1 MLKFFSQYSS
11 CDVSDALLKFGV
23 SNGGFFPNL
32 TRFSTSGATMAGK
45 AYTVLFAAR
54 DDPNYEEIKGG
65 YIDNLPEDAVLVIG
79 LTPELQKL
87 DAPYVKINNALYGG
101 LMSARANYLKSPGT
115 VVFGRIRDLK
125 EHQDLERNVFA
136 YGLGAAA
143 HAPVVKLAGINVPL
157 KITLDSHPEPY
168 QETINPGD
176 YIIGDE
182 NGVVRVDRSGDLA
195 QKCIEYIPKR
205 VAADQLVAE
214 DIQGG
219 AKCNEAQK
227 RRRAEKIFPIYL
239 NSMVVDTT
247 YYDLLEVT
255 PTATDLEIKKSYR
268 KLAIK
273 YHPDKNHG
281 NEEAAEI
288 FKKVSEAYQI
298 LSDKQLRAK
307 YDQHGLG
314 EVRESSEM
322 ADPEQFFDQIF
333 GGEAFLD
340 YIGELTL
347 FKNLSKQYELE
358 AEEEARQNAALTGN
372 LRLEDG
378 KYADLSE
385 EQKLKMMKKEQERV
399 KKEEQDRLDEESR
412 QRKEEI
418 KKELVKKLI
427 AKLSLYTET
436 DKSDDIIRSFKSKFQ
451 LEAENLKMESFG
463 LEILHTIGSIYIAK
477 ANIFMRSHRTFLG
490 LGGWMGS
497 LREKG
502 GIIKDTFR
510 TISSA
515 LEAQSTM
522 QELAKMTEKREQM
535 QKSEEGGDETL
546 DSGEKKDEGNDN
558 SKDAKNAKTAQEE
571 IPSDEA
577 VAEMEKLLIGKII
590 AAAWKGSHLEISS
603 TIRDVVDSVLY
614 DKSIN
619 TAKAL
624 ERAEALKMIGE
635 IFKNTQRSKWEAEEA
650 RIFEELVAEATQK
663 RAK

>member
-1 MLKFFSQYSS
+1 
-11 CDVSDALLKFGV
+11 
-23 SNGGFFPNL
+23 
-32 TRFSTSGATMAGK
+32 
-45 AYTVLFAAR
+45 
-54 DDPNYEEIKGG
+54 
-65 YIDNLPEDAVLVIG
+65 
-79 LTPELQKL
+79 
-87 DAPYVKINNALYGG
+87 
-101 LMSARANYLKSPGT
+101 
-115 VVFGRIRDLK
+115 
-125 EHQDLERNVFA
+125 
-136 YGLGAAA
+136 
-143 HAPVVKLAGINVPL
+143 
-157 KITLDSHPEPY
+157 
-168 QETINPGD
+168 
-176 YIIGDE
+176 
-182 NGVVRVDRSGDLA
+182 
-195 QKCIEYIPKR
+195 
-205 VAADQLVAE
+205 
-214 DIQGG
+214 
-219 AKCNEAQK
+219 
-227 RRRAEKIFPIYL
+227 
-239 NSMVVDTT
+239 MVVDTT

-273 YHPDKNHG
+273 FHPDKNHG

-307 YDQHGLG
+307 YDQHGLN

-358 AEEEARQNAALTGN
+358 AEEEARQNAAPSGSLK
-372 LRLEDG
+372 LEDG

-399 KKEEQDRLDEESR
+399 KKEEQDKLDEENR
-412 QRKEEI
+412 QRKEKI
-418 KKELVKKLI
+418 KKELVNKLV

-436 DKSDDIIRSFKSKFQ
+436 DKSDDIIRSFKGKFQ

-477 ANIFMRSHRTFLG
+477 ANIFMKSHRTFLG

-535 QKSEEGGDETL
+535 QKSEEGGEETP
-546 DSGEKKDEGNDN
+546 DSENKNDDGKEDSKD
-558 SKDAKNAKTAQEE
+558 SKDAKTPKEE

-614 DKSIN
+614 DKSID

-635 IFKNTQRSKWEAEEA
+635 VFKNTERSKWEAEEA

>member
-1 MLKFFSQYSS
+1 
-11 CDVSDALLKFGV
+11 
-23 SNGGFFPNL
+23 
-32 TRFSTSGATMAGK
+32 
-45 AYTVLFAAR
+45 
-54 DDPNYEEIKGG
+54 
-65 YIDNLPEDAVLVIG
+65 
-79 LTPELQKL
+79 
-87 DAPYVKINNALYGG
+87 
-101 LMSARANYLKSPGT
+101 
-115 VVFGRIRDLK
+115 
-125 EHQDLERNVFA
+125 
-136 YGLGAAA
+136 
-143 HAPVVKLAGINVPL
+143 
-157 KITLDSHPEPY
+157 
-168 QETINPGD
+168 
-176 YIIGDE
+176 
-182 NGVVRVDRSGDLA
+182 
-195 QKCIEYIPKR
+195 
-205 VAADQLVAE
+205 
-214 DIQGG
+214 
-219 AKCNEAQK
+219 
-227 RRRAEKIFPIYL
+227 
-239 NSMVVDTT
+239 MVVDTT
-247 YYDLLEVT
+247 YYNLLEVT

-307 YDQHGLG
+307 YDQHGLS

-358 AEEEARQNAALTGN
+358 AEEEARQNAAPSGSLK
-372 LRLEDG
+372 LEDG

-399 KKEEQDRLDEESR
+399 KKEEQDKLDEESR

-418 KKELVKKLI
+418 KKELVKKLT

-477 ANIFMRSHRTFLG
+477 ANIFMKSHRTFLG

-535 QKSEEGGDETL
+535 QKSEEAGEETS
-546 DSGEKKDEGNDN
+546 DSADKKDDGKDD
-558 SKDAKNAKTAQEE
+558 SKDSKDTKTPKEE

-577 VAEMEKLLIGKII
+577 VADMEKLLIGKII

-614 DKSIN
+614 DKSID

-635 IFKNTQRSKWEAEEA
+635 IFKTTQRSKWEAEEA